1 MTRPS
6 CERCSRWNEPNPPT
20 TRRSTHPSFRRIATA
35 SAAALL
41 GLCVAVV
48 PATMAAADTTT
59 TTSTTVA
66 TPTTTTTD
74 PNAPV
79 VANVGN
85 DFTITLPGIGTLTFT
100 VDPATGAVSGLL
112 VVPVDGSGFTAGT
125 PVATA
130 EGVAV
135 VFTSATATR
144 VLEVEVHMTDSGPMV
159 TAEVDVSEPDDVST
173 GDDPHDSTTGSQ
185 GDHGDEGNYGAKA
198 SDDDA
203 SSTPT
208 TTSPSVPKTD
218 DNSAG
223 DHGDDD
229 GSESHVPSSTTSTT
243 STPGV
248 SDDTSGDSSHGDPE
262 LGHTNVFGH

>member
-1 MTRPS
+1 M
-6 CERCSRWNEPNPPT
+6 
-20 TRRSTHPSFRRIATA
+20 SFRRIATA

-41 GLCVAVV
+41 GLGVAVV

-59 TTSTTVA
+59 TTSTTSTTVA

-112 VVPVDGSGFTAGT
+112 VVAVDGSGFTAGT

-135 VFTSATATR
+135 VFTSATATQ
-144 VLEVEVHMTDSGPMV
+144 VLEVEVHMTESGPKV
-159 TAEVDVSEPDDVST
+159 TAEVDVSEPDDDGT
-173 GDDPHDSTTGSQ
+173 GDDSHDSTTGSE
-185 GDHGDEGNYGAKA
+185 GGHGDEGNHGAKA
-198 SDDDA
+198 SDDD
-203 SSTPT
+203 SSTPPT
-208 TTSPSVPKTD
+208 TAPSVPKTD

-223 DHGDDD
+223 DHGDED
-229 GSESHVPSSTTSTT
+229 GSESHASSSTTSTT

-248 SDDTSGDSSHGDPE
+248 SDDTSGDSSQGDPE